1 MPKSKEKDQSFE
13 SLFSELEATVA
24 KLEAGDLALDESLA
38 LFQRGMELAK
48 KCGEMLDAAELRIK
62 ELVPRG
68 NELVE
73 EDFDEDL
80 MEELDEEI

>member
-1 MPKSKEKDQSFE
+1 MPKPKDKPEPFE

-24 KLEAGDLALDESLA
+24 KLEAGDLSLDESLA

-48 KCGEMLDAAELRIK
+48 KCGAMLDTAELRIK

-68 NELVE
+68 EELVA
-73 EDFDEDL
+73 EDFA
-80 MEELDEEI
+80 EEEE

>member
-13 SLFSELEATVA
+13 SLFHELESTVA
-24 KLEAGDLALDESLA
+24 KLEAGDLSLDESLA

-48 KCGEMLDAAELRIK
+48 KCGAMLDAAELRIK

-68 NELVE
+68 EELVA
-73 EDFDEDL
+73 EDFDA
-80 MEELDEEI
+80 EEE